1 VLALLAL
8 VATVIESSAGAEARV
23 IGHRGAPAELPEST
37 LVGFMRAVDV
47 GAFAVEL
54 DVRLTQDDYVVV
66 HHDPFISLDRCL
78 QTHGA
83 PLVDG
88 TDVRALLYDELL
100 RLDCGAR
107 TDPAFP
113 RQRPAPESRI
123 PLLMQVA
130 AQIPTARLLIE
141 IKTDDDVDP
150 ELTTALV
157 LMAIDSVGAT
167 DRVALQSFDMR
178 ALEAA
183 AIIAPKI
190 PRIVLENENVDRAF
204 LRARTL
210 DAPAIALSAPLINDD
225 VMRRCQKERRA
236 IMAWT
241 PNTIDEWRR
250 LRSLGVYA
258 IITDDPRG
266 LLELSR

>member
-1 VLALLAL
+1 VLALLVL
-8 VATVIESSAGAEARV
+8 LATVIESPDTKV

-37 LVGFMRAVDV
+37 LQGFVRAVDV

-54 DVRLTQDDYVVV
+54 DVRLTMDDYVVV
-66 HHDPFISLDRCL
+66 HHDPFISLDRCV

-83 PLVDG
+83 PLKDG
-88 TDVRALLYDELL
+88 TPIRALLYDELL

-107 TDPAFP
+107 TDPGFP
-113 RQRPAPESRI
+113 RQQPAPESRI
-123 PLLMQVA
+123 PLLIQVA
-130 AQIPTARLLIE
+130 AQIPNTRMLVE
-141 IKTDDDVDP
+141 IKTDDDVDA
-150 ELTTALV
+150 ELTTTLV
-157 LMAIDSVGAT
+157 LMAIDAVGAT

-183 AIIAPKI
+183 AIIAPNI

-210 DAPAIALSAPLINDD
+210 DAPAIALSAPLINND

-241 PNTIDEWRR
+241 PNTIADWRR

-266 LLELSR
+266 LLELAP